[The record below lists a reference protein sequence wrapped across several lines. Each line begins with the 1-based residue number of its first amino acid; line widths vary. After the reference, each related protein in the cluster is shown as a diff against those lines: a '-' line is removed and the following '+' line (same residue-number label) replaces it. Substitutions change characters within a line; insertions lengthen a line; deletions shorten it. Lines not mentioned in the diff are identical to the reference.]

1 VNLRAGLFFALSS
14 LTAFAAAQYHLS
26 NSQAEWWSNQGY
38 AGTVGLGL
46 IAPLLFDK
54 EEGKDHALRV
64 AEVSIGTAGL
74 TYGLKRAFP
83 ETRPYGSDRESFP
96 SGTAALT
103 FAVAHMNAHWRP
115 KQALLWYGAA
125 TICSLSRLQLQ
136 KHHEK
141 DVVVGAALGVAVA
154 ELNLRSTHG
163 WVLAPLVS
171 ENGTGLLLS
180 SKF

>member
-1 VNLRAGLFFALSS
+1 MKYRAGLFGLILGTAGFAS
-14 LTAFAAAQYHLS
+14 AQYHLS
-26 NSQAEWWSNQGY
+26 NSQAEWWSTQGY
-38 AGTVGLGL
+38 AATVGLGL
-46 IAPLLFDK
+46 LAPLVFDK
-54 EEGKDHALRV
+54 EDGKNHALRV
-64 AEVSIGTAGL
+64 AEVGIGTAGV

-83 ETRPYGSDRESFP
+83 ETRPDGSDRESFP

-103 FAVAHMNAHWRP
+103 FSVAHMNAHWRP

-125 TICSLSRLQLQ
+125 TFCSLSRLQLQ

-141 DVVVGAALGVAVA
+141 DVIFGAALGVGIA

-171 ENGTGLLLS
+171 ENGTGIMFS